1 MSKENLLNDNELVQR
16 FIAGDQNSLEIL
28 IQRHKGRVFSY
39 ILLIVKKQE
48 LAEDIFQETFIKVI
62 RSLKKGK
69 YTENG
74 KFVSWVLRISHNLII
89 DHFRKE
95 KLKGTVSNDSLDI
108 DIFNSRKFSEDTIED
123 QMINTQILSEV
134 KDLIQELPEDQQQ
147 VIIMRHYLDLSF
159 KEIAEQTD
167 VSINTALG
175 RMRYALINLRKLV
188 EKKNLILTKVLT
200 IVNTI
205 KIRRWRF

>member
-1 MSKENLLNDNELVQR
+1 MSKEHLLNDNELVQR
-16 FIAGDQNSLEIL
+16 FIGGDQYSLEIL
-28 IQRHKGRVFSY
+28 IQRHKSRVFSY

-48 LAEDIFQETFIKVI
+48 LAEDIFQDTFIKVI
-62 RSLKKGK
+62 RSLKRGK
-69 YTENG
+69 YIENG
-74 KFVSWVLRISHNLII
+74 KFVSWVLRIAHNLII

-95 KLKGTVSNDSLDI
+95 KLKGTVSNDSLDV
-108 DIFNSRKFSEDTIED
+108 DIFNSQRFSEDTIED
-123 QMINTQILSEV
+123 QMVTAQILSEV
-134 KDLIQELPEDQQQ
+134 KDLIQELPDDQQQ

-188 EKKNLILTKVLT
+188 EQKKLILTK
-200 IVNTI
+200 
-205 KIRRWRF
+205 F

>member
-1 MSKENLLNDNELVQR
+1 MSKQSVLNDNELVQR

-39 ILLIVKKQE
+39 ILLIVKKHE

-95 KLKGTVSNDSLDI
+95 KLKGIVSNDSLDI
-108 DIFNSRKFSEDTIED
+108 DIFNSQKFSEDTIED
-123 QMINTQILSEV
+123 QMVNTQILSEV

-147 VIIMRHYLDLSF
+147 VIMMRHYLDLSF

-188 EKKNLILTKVLT
+188 EKKNLILTK
-200 IVNTI
+200 
-205 KIRRWRF
+205 F